1 MNNKKKT
8 LLYGIVLSALAAG
21 LSSCGWFSKKQA
33 PEQAPPVMP
42 VVKVSR
48 GDLSSYADFATEI
61 ESRNVAEI
69 RSQATGYVD
78 RVAVQEGSRVKK
90 GETILKINDQ
100 EYRQR
105 AEAAQAAVEAA
116 NASLNNARLEVD
128 KTAPLVEKNIISKF
142 QLETAQSN
150 LKSAEAALSQARS
163 QLNNARIQ
171 LSYTDIVS
179 PVNGVIGKIDIYPG
193 SLLSAGGLVTTV
205 AADGDVFAYFA
216 FDEKKLLEMLR
227 DYPGKTLYDKVAAL
241 PEVELVLADGSVYP
255 YKGKVEVASGLVN
268 NKTGSIQLKAVFPN
282 PDMTLHSG
290 STGKVRLPVHY
301 TDVLLV
307 PQKATFELQN
317 KTLVYVVDSTGNV
330 RSQNITVEGASE
342 GYYAVSDGLKEG
354 DTVVF
359 EGISK
364 LRDGM
369 PVTPKDTVLAA
380 R

>member
-1 MNNKKKT
+1 MNNRKKT
-8 LLYGIVLSALAAG
+8 LFYGMALSVLAVS
-21 LSSCGWFSKKQA
+21 LSSCGWFSEKEAPAQA
-33 PEQAPPVMP
+33 APVMP
-42 VVKVSR
+42 VVKVGT

-78 RVAVQEGSRVKK
+78 KILVREGSRVKR

-116 NASLNNARLEVD
+116 NASLSNARLEVD
-128 KTAPLVEKNIISKF
+128 KMTPLVEKNIISKF

-171 LSYTDIVS
+171 LSYTDIAS
-179 PVNGVIGKIDIYPG
+179 PVDGVIGKIDLYPG

-205 AADGDVFAYFA
+205 ASTGDVFAYFA

-227 DYPGKTLYDKVAAL
+227 EYPGKNLYDKVAGL
-241 PEVELVLADGSVYP
+241 PEAELVLADGSVYP
-255 YKGKVEVASGLVN
+255 YKGKVEVASGLIN

-290 STGKVRLPVHY
+290 STGRVRLPVHHE
-301 TDVLLV
+301 DVLLV

-317 KTLVYVVDSTGNV
+317 KTLVYTVDSTGHV
-330 RSQNITVEGASE
+330 KSRNITVSGAAD

-354 DTVVF
+354 DVIVF

-364 LRDGM
+364 LREGM
-369 PVTPKDTVLAA
+369 PVTPKDTVLSA